1 MSFDLGDTLASDGV
15 QHDIN
20 KRSSLPGKIFSIE
33 SLLKNGNGSKN
44 EKSETEK
51 EMSTRGSSDG
61 EEEEDDD
68 LSEQGDVEICESN
81 GN

>member
-1 MSFDLGDTLASDGV
+1 MSFDLGDTLVSDGV

-33 SLLKNGNGSKN
+33 SLLKNGSKN

-68 LSEQGDVEICESN
+68 LSEQGDVEICEPN

>member
-33 SLLKNGNGSKN
+33 SLLKNGSKN

-68 LSEQGDVEICESN
+68 LSEQGDVEICEPN

>member
-1 MSFDLGDTLASDGV
+1 MSIDLGDTLTPDGV
-15 QHDIN
+15 QNDIK

-33 SLLKNGNGSKN
+33 SLLKNGSIN

-61 EEEEDDD
+61 EEEEDDG
-68 LSEQGDVEICESN
+68 LSEQGDVEIFNPS

>member
-1 MSFDLGDTLASDGV
+1 MSFDLGDTLVSDGV
-15 QHDIN
+15 QNDI
-20 KRSSLPGKIFSIE
+20 KKKSSLPGKMFSIE
-33 SLLKNGNGSKN
+33 SLLKNGSKN
-44 EKSETEK
+44 DKSETEK